1 MNNPYFIAE
10 ISSNHNNSLQRIKK
24 LIRSAKQSGFD
35 AVKFQVFKI
44 KKLFHIK
51 VLNKSKLHRDREK
64 WELNLNFL
72 KQIKKECNK
81 NKIKLGFTPFYIEA
95 VDILENYADF
105 YKIASYELLWTDLI
119 EKCAKKNKKL
129 IISTGMANMREVEKA
144 FKSATKYLNKN
155 KLSLLHCVSSYP
167 ASYKQCNL
175 SSIST
180 LRSNFKCKVGWSD
193 HTTDKDVI
201 NRAVNYWQASEI
213 EMHFDIDGK
222 GFEANAGHCWLPHD
236 CYNLISAIRKNKIID
251 GVSKKKPS
259 DVEKL
264 ERNWRADP
272 RDGLRPLLKIRNKF

>member
-81 NKIKLGFTPFYIEA
+81 NKIELGFTPFYIEA

-105 YKIASYELLWTDLI
+105 YKIASYELLWTNLI

-129 IISTGMANMREVEKA
+129 IISTGMANMQEVEKA

-155 KLSLLHCVSSYP
+155 KVSLLHCVSSYP
-167 ASYKQCNL
+167 TSYKHCNL
-175 SSIST
+175 SSINT
-180 LRSNFKCKVGWSD
+180 LRLNFKCKVGWSD

-201 NRAVNYWQASEI
+201 NRAINRWHANAI
-213 EMHFDIDGK
+213 EMHFDIDGN
-222 GFEANAGHCWLPHD
+222 GFEANAGHCWLPKD
-236 CYNLISAIRKNKIID
+236 CYDLINSIRKNKLMD
-251 GVSKKKPS
+251 GLGRKKPS
-259 DVEKL
+259 DAEKL
-264 ERNWRADP
+264 EKNWRADP
-272 RDGLRPLLKIRNKF
+272 RDGLRPLLKIRNKI